1 VADKAALSA
10 DAHVATSGG
19 AGGPRPGA
27 GGADEIEA
35 RGIWMEFPTREGGHL
50 VLADVD
56 VTVPAGSFVSV
67 IGPSGCGK
75 STLLK
80 ILSGLLE
87 PTAGEALI
95 GGKPARDAMR
105 RREVGMVFQRPTLLP
120 WRRAAANASL
130 LREIGGGREDGK
142 RGRAA
147 ALEMLELVGLTDAAD
162 KLPSELSGGMEQR
175 VAIARAL
182 ALDPQLLLMDE
193 PFGALDAITRERMNN
208 SLLEIWARTAKTV
221 VLVTHGIAEAVF
233 LSDQIYVMRSEPG
246 RIIERLDVDLPRP
259 RTERTVANPRFAEYE
274 RHLRSL
280 LVTEADGGDA

>member
-1 VADKAALSA
+1 VVDKAALSA
-10 DAHVATSGG
+10 TPGDERVPVQPGG
-19 AGGPRPGA
+19 AA
-27 GGADEIEA
+27 AEIEA
-35 RGIWMEFPTREGGHL
+35 RGIGMEFPPHR

-56 VTVPAGSFVSV
+56 VSVARGSFTAV

-87 PTAGEALI
+87 PTAGEATI
-95 GGKPARDAMR
+95 AGRPAREAMR

-120 WRRAAANASL
+120 WRRAAANVSL
-130 LREIGGGREDGK
+130 LREIGGGRKDG
-142 RGRAA
+142 GREHEAA
-147 ALEMLELVGLTDAAD
+147 REMLELVGLGDAAD
-162 KLPSELSGGMEQR
+162 KLPSQLSGGMEQR

-182 ALDPQLLLMDE
+182 ALDPDILLMDE

-208 SLLEIWARTAKTV
+208 SLLEIWARTGKTV

-233 LSDQIYVMRSEPG
+233 LSDQIYVMGTEPG
-246 RIIERLDVDLPRP
+246 RILERLDVALPRP
-259 RTERTVANPRFAEYE
+259 RTEASLEDPRFAEYE

-280 LVTEADGGDA
+280 LVAGEGA

>member
-1 VADKAALSA
+1 VIDKAANSA
-10 DAHVATSGG
+10 PVPAREAAPEGGGG
-19 AGGPRPGA
+19 ARSA
-27 GGADEIEA
+27 HIEA
-35 RGIWMEFPTREGGHL
+35 RGIWMEFPARAEAHL

-56 VTVPAGSFVSV
+56 IAVGHGSFVSV

-75 STLLK
+75 TTLLK
-80 ILSGLLE
+80 VLSGLLE
-87 PTAGEALI
+87 PTAGEATI
-95 GGKPARDAMR
+95 GGKPAREAMR

-120 WRRAAANASL
+120 WRRAVANASL
-130 LREIGGGREDGK
+130 LREIGGGRGDGGS
-142 RGRAA
+142 RTAA
-147 ALEMLELVGLTDAAD
+147 RDMLELVGLADAAD

-182 ALDPQLLLMDE
+182 ALDPEILLMDE

-208 SLLEIWARTAKTV
+208 SLLEIWARTGKTV

-259 RTERTVANPRFAEYE
+259 RTEEAVEDPRFAEYE
-274 RHLRSL
+274 RHLRAL
-280 LVTEADGGDA
+280 LVRGSVGGDS

>member
-1 VADKAALSA
+1 VVDKEAISA
-10 DAHVATSGG
+10 RARSGQRGEDTSGRPVG
-19 AGGPRPGA
+19 AQSA
-27 GGADEIEA
+27 AQIEA
-35 RGIWMEFPTREGGHL
+35 SGIWMEFPARDGGHL
-50 VLADVD
+50 AIADVD
-56 VTVPAGSFVSV
+56 VTVARGSFVSV

-75 STLLK
+75 TTLLK

-87 PTAGEALI
+87 PTAGEATI
-95 GGKPARDAMR
+95 GGKPAREAMR

-130 LREIGGGREDGK
+130 LGEIGGGRTDG
-142 RGRAA
+142 RQA
-147 ALEMLELVGLTDAAD
+147 ALDMLELVGLADAVD

-182 ALDPQLLLMDE
+182 ALDPEILLMDE

-233 LSDQIYVMRSEPG
+233 LSDQIYVMRSTPG
-246 RIIERLDVDLPRP
+246 RIIELLDVDLPRP
-259 RTERTVANPRFAEYE
+259 RTEETVNDPRFAEYE

-280 LVTEADGGDA
+280 LVRGSAGGDA